1 MEKSSGVA
9 EDIDAT
15 PARGRPFERCR
26 TSRNYASWIDP
37 VCEEKRWL
45 LRINLFI
52 VKLVYG
58 MDKLNFVA
66 RYFYSTVN
74 KPIGKIKK

>member
-52 VKLVYG
+52 VKLVYEWI
-58 MDKLNFVA
+58 
-66 RYFYSTVN
+66 S
-74 KPIGKIKK
+74 